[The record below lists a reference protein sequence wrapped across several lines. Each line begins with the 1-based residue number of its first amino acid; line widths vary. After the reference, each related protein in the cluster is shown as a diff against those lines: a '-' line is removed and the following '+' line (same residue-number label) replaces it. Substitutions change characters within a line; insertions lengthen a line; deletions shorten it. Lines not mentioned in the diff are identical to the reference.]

1 MKKLFAVMMAL
12 CVMLTAAAAF
22 AGEAAPT
29 AVNWSDHEAD
39 AAKIEG
45 QFANVG
51 ETGLKMFVPAEFKA
65 AGIPQETLD
74 AGTFLV
80 LKTEKNDKA
89 VVNAQIVET
98 GIDTFKAGLEKEGK
112 TLWEM
117 VLNGLPCTQ
126 FSVQAEG
133 VTTVCFAF
141 GTEKGTTLVFSFTL
155 ADQEPY
161 TSLYKV
167 MAASIQAAQ

>member
-1 MKKLFAVMMAL
+1 MKKLFAVMMVL
-12 CVMLTAAAAF
+12 CVMLTAAAF
-22 AGEAAPT
+22 AGETAPT

-45 QFANVG
+45 QFANVAQ
-51 ETGLKMFVPAEFKA
+51 TGLRMFVPAEFKA
-65 AGIPQETLD
+65 AEIPQDTLD

-89 VVNAQIVET
+89 VVNAQIVKT
-98 GIDTFKAGLEKEGK
+98 GIDVFKADLQKQGK

-126 FSVQAEG
+126 FSAEAEG

-167 MAASIQAAQ
+167 MAASIQVSE

>member
-1 MKKLFAVMMAL
+1 MKKLFAVMMVL

-22 AGEAAPT
+22 AGETAPT

-39 AAKIEG
+39 AAKVEG
-45 QFANVG
+45 QFADVAQ
-51 ETGLKMFVPAEFKA
+51 TGLKMFVPAEFKDTE
-65 AGIPQETLD
+65 IPKETLD

-98 GIDTFKAGLEKEGK
+98 SIDTFKAGLEKEGK

-117 VLNGLPCTQ
+117 VVNGLPCTQ
-126 FSVQAEG
+126 FSAEAEG

-167 MAASIQAAQ
+167 MASSIQKAQ